1 MSREK
6 KSQRSLSD
14 DCYSNDPEN
23 KKGPKLK
30 TWQDPIGS
38 IRHLHGI
45 DCKSVSVSI
54 SIDWTKVTTEHKAT
68 VSQTFEG
75 KNTTFEYSPASWQ
88 KINEVE
94 VFIPTLIFFSGKVE
108 AVVRHKLNLF
118 APVNGL
124 TGASTSLEGVPKQ
137 VG

>member
-1 MSREK
+1 M
-6 KSQRSLSD
+6 
-14 DCYSNDPEN
+14 
-23 KKGPKLK
+23 
-30 TWQDPIGS
+30 
-38 IRHLHGI
+38 
-45 DCKSVSVSI
+45 SI
-54 SIDWTKVTTEHKAT
+54 SIDWSKVTTEHKAT

-94 VFIPTLIFFSGKVE
+94 ASCFISILIFFSDKVE

-137 VG
+137 VGRDKTDPCCFYSFGDSFQAC